1 MNVTLIRVCLL
12 ARTLGVAL
20 TIAAAVC
27 GPAAAATP
35 NVPARDYAGE
45 WLGLPTPTLQ
55 APSRLTDTAPMPAAL
70 AQTRVEL
77 ARAFFAGDF
86 ATIDRALTAAH
97 AQYVQGATARD
108 ESERL
113 PLLIVDAGLAGAE
126 RCEQWTKAMPGS
138 YAAFRLCGRLWQ
150 RGAWM
155 ARTEQTVD
163 KITATQLA
171 LMRDRAQRSSR
182 LLQQALTL
190 DAKPVQALTMLADNQ
205 FLLRQKAEAQATLE
219 RVMTMMPRHADA
231 YEVAARYAR
240 PEWGGTLQ
248 AVAAVV
254 QRAKRADVDADR
266 IAYIED
272 HSVARPWVTPTPGAE
287 KLYWE
292 KAIAERATYQRLED
306 FAMYYARLSNWRD
319 ALPVLDRSIREH
331 PHVAGSYYWRARSR
345 EELGDGRAALPDY
358 RLAAAMGSEP
368 AIQRLIQAHIQG
380 ALGLPARNLAA
391 LTELCRYAAA
401 LGSPAGG
408 NCLGSSLWDGSLPG
422 LPKDAAQALA
432 WHALAARGGS
442 ANSQHD
448 LGWLLMSQ
456 RAPSNLDA
464 ATAKAAGV
472 FWLQRAAEQ
481 QHGFAIRKLQEAGIA
496 VERPAAR

>member
-1 MNVTLIRVCLL
+1 MTRDG
-12 ARTLGVAL
+12 AGRAGRTLGLALVVAG
-20 TIAAAVC
+20 AMY
-27 GPAAAATP
+27 GHAAAATP
-35 NVPARDYAGE
+35 DVPPRDFAAE
-45 WLGLPTPTLQ
+45 LLGLPTPTQQ
-55 APSRLTDTAPMPAAL
+55 APDRLGDTAPMPAAL

-86 ATIDRALTAAH
+86 ATVDRTLAAAH
-97 AQYVQGATARD
+97 AQYAQGASPRD

-126 RCEQWTKAMPGS
+126 RCEQWMKAMPRS
-138 YAAFRLCGRLWQ
+138 YAAFRLCGKLWQ

-155 ARTEQTVD
+155 ARTEQAAD
-163 KITATQLA
+163 KITDTQFA
-171 LMRDRAQRSSR
+171 LMRDRARRSSR

-190 DAKPVQALTMLADNQ
+190 DARPVQALAMLADNQ
-205 FLLRQKAEAQATLE
+205 FLLRQKVEAQATLE
-219 RVMTMMPRHADA
+219 RVMAMMPRHADA

-240 PEWGGTLQ
+240 PEWGGTPQ

-272 HSVARPWVTPTPGAE
+272 HSVVRPWVTPTPGAE

-292 KAIAERATYQRLED
+292 KVIAERATYQRLED
-306 FAMYYARLSNWRD
+306 FAMYHARLSNWRD

-331 PHVAGSYYWRARSR
+331 PHVAASYYWRARSR

-368 AIQRLIQAHIQG
+368 AIQRMIQAHIQG

-391 LTELCRYAAA
+391 LLELCRYAAA
-401 LGSPAGG
+401 LGSPAGA

-432 WHALAARGGS
+432 WHAFGARGGS

-456 RAPSNLDA
+456 RGPAGLDA
-464 ATAKAAGV
+464 ATAKAAGI

>member
-1 MNVTLIRVCLL
+1 MTVTSIRACLF

-20 TIAAAVC
+20 AIAAAGC
-27 GPAAAATP
+27 GHAAAATP
-35 NVPARDYAGE
+35 SVPVRDFAGE
-45 WLGLPTPTLQ
+45 LLGLPTPTLQ

-86 ATIDRALTAAH
+86 ATVDRALAAAH
-97 AQYVQGATARD
+97 TQYTQGGSARD

-126 RCEQWTKAMPGS
+126 RCERWMKAMPRS

-155 ARTEQTVD
+155 ARTEQTID
-163 KITATQLA
+163 KITSTQFA

-182 LLQQALTL
+182 LLQQALAL
-190 DAKPVQALTMLADNQ
+190 DARPVQALTMLADNQ
-205 FLLRQKAEAQATLE
+205 LLLKEKAEAQATLE

-231 YEVAARYAR
+231 YEVAARFAR
-240 PEWGGTLQ
+240 PEWGGSLK
-248 AVAAVV
+248 AVAAIV
-254 QRAKRADVDADR
+254 QRAKRADVVADR

-292 KAIAERATYQRLED
+292 KVIAERATYQRLED
-306 FAMYYARLSNWRD
+306 FTLYYARLSNWRD
-319 ALPVLDRSIREH
+319 ALPLLDRSIREH
-331 PHVAGSYYWRARSR
+331 PHVAASYYWRARSR

-358 RLAAAMGSEP
+358 RLAAAMGNEH

-391 LTELCRYAAA
+391 LAELCRYAAA

-422 LPKDAAQALA
+422 LPKDAALALA
-432 WHALAARGGS
+432 WHAFAARGGS

-456 RAPSNLDA
+456 RGPSNLDA
-464 ATAKAAGV
+464 ATAKAAGN

-481 QHGFAIRKLQEAGIA
+481 QHGFAIRKLQDAGVPI
-496 VERPAAR
+496 ERTTTR

>member
-1 MNVTLIRVCLL
+1 MLWERACR
-12 ARTLGVAL
+12 AGRAL
-20 TIAAAVC
+20 SLTAALAAAS
-27 GPAAAATP
+27 GGHADAATP
-35 NVPARDYAGE
+35 SVPLRDFANE
-45 WLGLPTPTLQ
+45 LLGLPIPTLQ
-55 APSRLTDTAPMPAAL
+55 APSRLTDAAPMPAAL

-86 ATIDRALTAAH
+86 ATVDRALTDAH
-97 AQYVQGATARD
+97 AQYTRGESPRD

-126 RCEQWTKAMPGS
+126 RCEQWMKAMPRS

-155 ARTEQTVD
+155 ARTEQTAD
-163 KITATQLA
+163 KITPSQFA
-171 LMRDRAQRSSR
+171 LMRERAQRSSR
-182 LLQQALTL
+182 LLQQALAL

-205 FLLRQKAEAQATLE
+205 FLMSQKVEAQATLE
-219 RVMTMMPRHADA
+219 RVMTTMPRHAGA

-248 AVAAVV
+248 AVTAVV
-254 QRAKRADVDADR
+254 QRAKRTDVDADR

-292 KAIAERATYQRLED
+292 KVIAERATYQRLED

-331 PHVAGSYYWRARSR
+331 PHVAASYYWRARSR
-345 EELGDGRAALPDY
+345 EELGDGRDALPDY
-358 RLAAAMGSEP
+358 RLAAAMGSEH

-391 LTELCRYAAA
+391 LAELCRYAAA

-432 WHALAARGGS
+432 WHAFAARGGS

-456 RAPSNLDA
+456 RGPSNLDA
-464 ATAKAAGV
+464 TTAKAAGI

-496 VERPAAR
+496 VERPGAR